1 MCAWMFR
8 SIIFGNNFRGKTA
21 GMKLIPV
28 VNLLLPL
35 LASPLLS
42 AAVASD
48 EQQPF
53 SYVEVSS
60 LLAEGDDCERLAAY
74 LGDHVLEHSLE
85 VDDRLE
91 AAIRLNRP
99 GSFRCLY
106 AHIHFP
112 DPLGYIHTRQLS
124 YYLGLALLHH
134 QPEIC
139 DFLLEIDFQILGR
152 GTRFWEQV
160 PFLWAADE
168 LVDIVRRHPR
178 LFAYIVPEWNPLPT
192 TASFAAATTMVDFF
206 ERILEGDKDLFQ
218 RGYNCPK
225 KLLECLVR
233 NEVLAD
239 AEMASLFA
247 RLLQMGAEVRKEV
260 LEMIVEMH
268 PNYVMAYETL
278 LDMQEVK
285 EPADE

>member
-1 MCAWMFR
+1 MVAAAPSEDNHLQPVAFVVIYMLLTD
-8 SIIFGNNFRGKTA
+8 GDA
-21 GMKLIPV
+21 G
-28 VNLLLPL
+28 
-35 LASPLLS
+35 
-42 AAVASD
+42 
-48 EQQPF
+48 
-53 SYVEVSS
+53 
-60 LLAEGDDCERLAAY
+60 ERLAAY
-74 LGDHVLEHSLE
+74 LGDRIVLYSPS
-85 VDDRLE
+85 VDSQLKE
-91 AAIRLNRP
+91 AIRLHRP
-99 GSFRCLY
+99 DFFRCL
-106 AHIHFP
+106 F
-112 DPLGYIHTRQLS
+112 GHTRFLAAHLNSYGQQLTN
-124 YYLGLALLHH
+124 YLNIALVHH

-152 GTRFWEQV
+152 GTRFWGQV